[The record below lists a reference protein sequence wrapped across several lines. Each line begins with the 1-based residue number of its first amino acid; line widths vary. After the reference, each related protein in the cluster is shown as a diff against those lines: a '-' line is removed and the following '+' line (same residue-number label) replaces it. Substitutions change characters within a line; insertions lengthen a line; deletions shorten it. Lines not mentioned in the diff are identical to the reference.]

1 MQISIFLS
9 DLSTLKGQHCQAI
22 LNGPFSAITHFIDF
36 FYFNG
41 QFYNEMYVRKWALP
55 PDIHF
60 LYLYVF
66 ATDSYETSYIYITR
80 HGKLI
85 YGVVL
90 CLYEKEK
97 KKPVILLEI
106 VQIVHTECRA
116 GFFNFFFYVVFTKNW

>member
-1 MQISIFLS
+1 
-9 DLSTLKGQHCQAI
+9 
-22 LNGPFSAITHFIDF
+22 
-36 FYFNG
+36 
-41 QFYNEMYVRKWALP
+41 MYVRKWALP
-55 PDIHF
+55 PDIHV

-97 KKPVILLEI
+97 KKRDL
-106 VQIVHTECRA
+106 A
-116 GFFNFFFYVVFTKNW
+116 KSSK